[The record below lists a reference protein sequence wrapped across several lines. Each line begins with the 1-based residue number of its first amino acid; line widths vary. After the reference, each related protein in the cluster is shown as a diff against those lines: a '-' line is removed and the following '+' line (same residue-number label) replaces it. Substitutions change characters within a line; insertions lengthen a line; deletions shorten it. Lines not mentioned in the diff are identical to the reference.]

1 MIRGV
6 WGKKIG
12 MTQVFKNNR
21 VYPVTVIDTANWL
34 VTAVKNKARD
44 GYAAVAVG
52 RLRKRYEGETF
63 SSDWLKDVKKYFQ
76 CVREI
81 THDSAIPE
89 GIAVGQSAAQLAAL
103 EEGKMV
109 DATGVTIGH
118 GFAGVMKRHGFSG
131 GVESHGS
138 MFHRRPG
145 TMSFMRSRG
154 RVIKG
159 KRLPGHMGC
168 DRQVM
173 KNLEIIKIEP
183 ELVLVKGSVPGKAG
197 SMVYLRKA
205 E

>member
-1 MIRGV
+1 MIRGI

-34 VTAVKNKARD
+34 VTAVKNHARD
-44 GYAAVAVG
+44 GYSAVAVG
-52 RLRKRYEGETF
+52 RLRKRYEGESFNTE
-63 SSDWLKDVKKYFQ
+63 WLKDLKKYFQ

-81 THDSAIPE
+81 THDTMVPE
-89 GIAVGQSAAQLAAL
+89 GITVGQPASQLAAM

-109 DATGVTIGH
+109 DAAGITIGH
-118 GFAGVMKRHGFSG
+118 GTAGVMKRHNFSG

-159 KRLPGHMGC
+159 KKLPGHMGC

-173 KNLEIIKIEP
+173 KNLEVIKVEP
-183 ELVLVKGSVPGKAG
+183 ELILVKGSVPGKAG